1 MNLVNKDPLHGK
13 TLESIVKELI
23 EHFGWEELGLQIDIR
38 CFNSNPSL
46 SSSLKF
52 LRRTEWARKK
62 VERLYL
68 DHLAEL

>member
-13 TLESIVKELI
+13 TLESILKELI

-68 DHLAEL
+68 DHLADL